1 MKCNKHYFPVIFAV
15 AENGTTVETL
25 NIKNL
30 TFGTKEN
37 TFLNGMC
44 FPPFLLCGKIGNEKQ
59 SLNTKFCTVTKLCS
73 HCLSFYNVRGV
84 SIIIYCVLTIK
95 H

>member
-1 MKCNKHYFPVIFAV
+1 MKCNKHYLPLPFAV

-25 NIKNL
+25 NIKNF